1 MHEFYTYDISIIF
14 VNLVKITGKKSRSAV
29 KTCAVRRN
37 CRKIICTVATKGLKY
52 RSRRYTCSFVYLN
65 LLHTIQGIHITLYNI
80 ILFDFIKKKL
90 QREIR
95 NKIKMK

>member
-52 RSRRYTCSFVYLN
+52 RSRRYTCSFNCLFKSLTHNSGYPYNV
-65 LLHTIQGIHITLYNI
+65 IQHNSI
-80 ILFDFIKKKL
+80 
-90 QREIR
+90 
-95 NKIKMK
+95 